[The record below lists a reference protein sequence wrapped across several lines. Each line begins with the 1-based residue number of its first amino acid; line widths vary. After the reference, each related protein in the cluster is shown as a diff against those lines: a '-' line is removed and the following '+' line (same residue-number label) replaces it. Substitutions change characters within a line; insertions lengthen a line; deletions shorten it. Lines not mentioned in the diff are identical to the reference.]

1 MTTLAQDAQRPFEL
15 GTINELPVIAG
26 DIIYEGAAVGLD
38 GNGYARPLQGG
49 DTFAGFA
56 ETQADNSQG
65 GAGDT
70 HVRVR
75 TQGSVEIPVS
85 GLAASNVGLP
95 VYAADDDTFTK
106 TATGNS
112 FVGRVSRVISSG
124 IGVIAFN
131 TLVTS

>member
-56 ETQADNSQG
+56 ETQADNSNG
-65 GAGDT
+65 SAGDT

-75 TQGSVEIPVS
+75 TQGSVEIAVDS
-85 GLAASNVGLP
+85 LVMADIGAA
-95 VYAADDDTFTK
+95 VYASDDDTFTK
-106 TATGNS
+106 TDTGNS
-112 FVGRVSRVISSG
+112 FIGRVSRVVSA
-124 IGVIAFN
+124 GVGVVAFN